1 MDVYCCD
8 GGGVGREGGKGGTV
22 SVWEVFGRIKGVA
35 MIMDHDV
42 LQ

>member
-1 MDVYCCD
+1 MVDVCCCD
-8 GGGVGREGGKGGTV
+8 EGGVGREGGTV